1 MSNLDL
7 PLIDHNEDQHDRI
20 KMQNFEN
27 LIKKSK
33 LPKNKIIKMAKDF
46 KLKPEQIKALN
57 IPRPKKQKK
66 KTNLTLNQSKASI
79 QSTTTSQ
86 NTS

>member
-7 PLIDHNEDQHDRI
+7 PLIDHDEDKHDLI

-33 LPKNKIIKMAKDF
+33 LPKNKIIKMAKDL

-57 IPRPKKQKK
+57 IPRPKKVKK
-66 KTNLTLNQSKASI
+66 K
-79 QSTTTSQ
+79 
-86 NTS
+86 